1 MLLYGTELAGYI
13 KQQQFERIRSLR
25 YTSQS
30 PQLAIISN
38 REVISSKYIQ
48 KKQEYGA
55 DIGIQV
61 TVHQPQPLELSGTI
75 QSLNQDPSVHG
86 IVVQL
91 PLPEAV
97 NTDTVLGEIF
107 PSKDVDG
114 LHPDTRYDPP
124 TPTAIFWL
132 LSNYGVSLENKT
144 VGVIGRGRLV
154 GAPLVR
160 MLRQS
165 DINPFICDKNTGYL
179 KRVFTQSDIV
189 IAATGQPKLIAEEYI
204 YPDTVIVDA
213 GSAYQNGVL
222 VGDVDPGVYG
232 RDDIQVSPVPGG
244 IGPLTVCALF
254 GNVLNAFQEQ
264 MQ

>member
-38 REVISSKYIQ
+38 REEVSSKYIQ

-61 TVHQPQPLELSGTI
+61 TVHQPQPLELSETI
-75 QSLNQDPSVHG
+75 QSLSQDPSVHG
-86 IVVQL
+86 VVVQL
-91 PLPEAV
+91 PLSGTV
-97 NTDTVLGEIF
+97 NTDAVLGEIL

-114 LHPDTRYDPP
+114 LHPDARCDPP
-124 TPTAIFWL
+124 TPTAVFWL

-144 VGVIGRGRLV
+144 VGVIGCGRLV

-165 DINPFICDKNTGYL
+165 GVEPFICDKNTGDL
-179 KRVFTQSDIV
+179 GRVLAQSDIV
-189 IAATGQPKLIAEEYI
+189 ITGAGQPNLITKEYI

-213 GSAYQNGVL
+213 GSAYQNGAL
-222 VGDVDPGVYG
+222 VGDVDSGAYG

-264 MQ
+264 TQ